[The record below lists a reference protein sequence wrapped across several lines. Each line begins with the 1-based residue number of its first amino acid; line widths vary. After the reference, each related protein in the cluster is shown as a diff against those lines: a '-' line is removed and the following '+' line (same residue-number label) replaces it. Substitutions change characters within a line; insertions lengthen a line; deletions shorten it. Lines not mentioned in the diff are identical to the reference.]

1 VLVGDTLDRTNWGC
15 RATSG
20 ALREMISERADLD
33 DVIDYRVLR
42 WRVSPGFRALDQ
54 ARPADAALRVRAPDT
69 RVGDPPGVR
78 GLLARGRRY
87 AQWKA
92 SELELPPR
100 GLVPT
105 RVAALDAT
113 WRRWVRDPVVA
124 DWVAALQAC
133 DVVIVNGEG
142 ALRPNAGS
150 GRFCLFLAW
159 AAKARLGKTVAVVNH
174 LCDLADPELRD
185 FAEVVYPLVD
195 DVVVRGSASLDVARA
210 VAPTARLTTAP
221 DAAFRQ
227 RPSPREAY
235 RAVASRPGYFTIYP
249 SAPVPFDPGEPYVC
263 VGGSARFQDGERI
276 GAGTEAW
283 YAELVHR
290 LRARHQVVLLG
301 HDYPDHVV
309 FERLGRALAV
319 PFVGVQC
326 PIPQVVDLLAHGTVY
341 LGGRWHSAVLA
352 AIGGTPVLPLA
363 SNSDVKTRDLAD
375 FVAPPDGWSPR
386 GPHEPADLAAVV
398 SYMVDDEPA
407 LRRAASARTRGFAVG
422 ARRHV
427 EVLERPATAAAGV
440 TRRLGQTA

>member
-1 VLVGDTLDRTNWGC
+1 
-15 RATSG
+15 
-20 ALREMISERADLD
+20 
-33 DVIDYRVLR
+33 
-42 WRVSPGFRALDQ
+42 
-54 ARPADAALRVRAPDT
+54 
-69 RVGDPPGVR
+69 
-78 GLLARGRRY
+78 
-87 AQWKA
+87 
-92 SELELPPR
+92 
-100 GLVPT
+100 
-105 RVAALDAT
+105 
-113 WRRWVRDPVVA
+113 
-124 DWVAALQAC
+124 
-133 DVVIVNGEG
+133 
-142 ALRPNAGS
+142 
-150 GRFCLFLAW
+150 
-159 AAKARLGKTVAVVNH
+159 
-174 LCDLADPELRD
+174 
-185 FAEVVYPLVD
+185 
-195 DVVVRGSASLDVARA
+195 
-210 VAPTARLTTAP
+210 
-221 DAAFRQ
+221 
-227 RPSPREAY
+227 
-235 RAVASRPGYFTIYP
+235 
-249 SAPVPFDPGEPYVC
+249 VPFDPGEPYVC